1 MTILCLSSGAF
12 KKKKEAGADIADVW
26 HGDSRKSDV
35 RRPIYSIDKSILKK
49 LGIKQD
55 PMKVVLERVNRL
67 SETEL
72 KKQAEI
78 LRPFLFDG
86 SEADLIINAKVIIP
100 SLIER
105 YAPL

>member
-1 MTILCLSSGAF
+1 MLLKRRRQEPILPMFGMGIQCG
-12 KKKKEAGADIADVW
+12 
-26 HGDSRKSDV
+26 RKSDV